1 MKAFLT
7 LAISFATIGL
17 SACVTEQQPEKAAEP
32 VVEQTT
38 GVPDWQSTLID
49 DLQTVEGKG
58 DVFLDGAFKLY
69 DQLLSEEPLTA
80 ERKTAIDDAVKTSAG
95 RYAELVQAITNLKG
109 DLARK
114 DIKASLPLAGDTG
127 ETEYSSVN
135 ELFAFYRT
143 SNAAPGAY
151 DPNGGDSIT
160 KVLFEGAQA
169 GDQVGLDSLPKQQR
183 DALMLLDYLRLISN
197 DLTYVSNTVSDWI
210 DLEGKDLEA
219 FAH

>member
-1 MKAFLT
+1 MKAVLLAITAST
-7 LAISFATIGL
+7 LAVTG
-17 SACVTEQQPEKAAEP
+17 CVTEQQPERTSEP
-32 VVEQTT
+32 VVDAPAS
-38 GVPDWQSTLID
+38 VPDWQTTLID

-69 DQLLSEEPLTA
+69 DQLLSEDPMTP
-80 ERKTAIDDAVKTSAG
+80 ERRAALDEAIKTSAG
-95 RYAELVQAITNLKG
+95 RYSELVQAIANLKG
-109 DLARK
+109 DLARQ
-114 DIKASLPLAGDTG
+114 DIKASLPLAGETG
-127 ETEYSSVN
+127 ETEYASVN

-143 SNAAPGAY
+143 NNAGPGAY

-160 KVLFEGAQA
+160 KVLFQGAQE
-169 GDQVGLDSLPKQQR
+169 GDQAGLESLPKQQR

-197 DLTYVSNTVSDWI
+197 DLTYVSNTVTDWI